1 MLKRSL
7 AETEAKLREIIATLM
22 KAGPDCEGG
31 SRRKLKTNV
40 LPAFPTSSQKRF
52 FDANED

>member
-7 AETEAKLREIIATLM
+7 AETEAKLREPIAILM

-31 SRRKLKTNV
+31 NRRKLKTDV
-40 LPAFPTSSQKRF
+40 LPAFPTSV
-52 FDANED
+52 

>member
-7 AETEAKLREIIATLM
+7 AETEAKLREPNAILM

-31 SRRKLKTNV
+31 NRRKLKTDV
-40 LPAFPTSSQKRF
+40 LPAFPTSV
-52 FDANED
+52 